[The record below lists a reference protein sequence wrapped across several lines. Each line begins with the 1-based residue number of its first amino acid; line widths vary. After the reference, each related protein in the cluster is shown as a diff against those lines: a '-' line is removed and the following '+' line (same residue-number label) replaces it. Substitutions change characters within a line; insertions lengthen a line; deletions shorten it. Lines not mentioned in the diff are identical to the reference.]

1 MLHELNC
8 PTCGAPGLETHQPDG
23 SVLCKFCGNAYTQS
37 GEIICPRCEAI
48 NRESD
53 LFCKQCG
60 EKIKRTCAACAAENW
75 AGAEHCSACGRDLD
89 VISNMANRTREGF
102 AEHLEQQRKMAP
114 TIKANQEAESQKR
127 LATMWEKERERT
139 DELQTQL
146 ERKRVENKAIMT
158 VLYVSGAIFVL
169 MILCGVVA
177 ISLLR

>member
-1 MLHELNC
+1 MLKELNC
-8 PTCGAPGLETHQPDG
+8 PTCGAPGLESHQPDG
-23 SVLCKFCGNAYTQS
+23 SVLCKFCGNAYTQT

-60 EKIKRTCAACAAENW
+60 EKIKRTCAACTTENW
-75 AGAEHCSACGRDLD
+75 AGAEYCSACGRDLD

-114 TIKANQEAESQKR
+114 TIKADQEAESQKR

-139 DELQTQL
+139 DELQKQL
-146 ERKRVENKAIMT
+146 ERKRAENKAMMT